1 MWKKKSREI
10 EPKKKKLVNSR
21 QTCTHAAHARVTPTS
36 LNTAPRCCSRTFPY
50 EGVWDANAPGQQ
62 LLRKRLGPLRVATR
76 ACAFTKTRRRLK

>member
-21 QTCTHAAHARVTPTS
+21 QTCTHAAHAHPNLTQP
-36 LNTAPRCCSRTFPY
+36 APRCCSRTFPY

>member
-36 LNTAPRCCSRTFPY
+36 LSSSHSTSSLL
-50 EGVWDANAPGQQ
+50 QQ
-62 LLRKRLGPLRVATR
+62 DLSL
-76 ACAFTKTRRRLK
+76 